1 LALPRGAGSGFSF
14 QVRWPMRPY
23 GLSIAI
29 PNANEYY
36 RGNKLQ
42 MLKVLLFCKTQIC
55 ERCDVFVETTPS
67 WFI

>member
-1 LALPRGAGSGFSF
+1 LALK
-14 QVRWPMRPY
+14 PY